1 MGLDEKYLQ
10 SLLDEKKQ
18 ILKHVKQDNSSKKS
32 PPVIMTS
39 LVLYNSFLAFKKW
52 GFWGIVKRILIIMLI
67 IGFVDP
73 IYWGV
78 FLQIL
83 FLILL
88 YKLFSSIFRS
98 KEEKEKSK
106 QIWRTEREFVYLS
119 K

>member
-88 YKLFSSIFRS
+88 YKFFSSIFRS
-98 KEEKEKSK
+98 KKKKKNQSRFGELKESSY
-106 QIWRTEREFVYLS
+106 I
-119 K
+119 